1 MKLDGIEWN
10 GMKWIEMGWDGMEI
24 IWDKNTAD
32 VGLHV
37 SPDTHTQTETKVT
50 ENKF

>member
-1 MKLDGIEWN
+1 MGWNGMGWKGMEWN
-10 GMKWIEMGWDGMEI
+10 GDLNLRQEYCRCS
-24 IWDKNTAD
+24 
-32 VGLHV
+32 LHV